1 MIIKKI
7 ISGAQT
13 GADRA
18 ALDFA
23 IKNNIPHGG
32 WVPKGRK
39 AEDGV
44 VPEKYTVQETT
55 SKDYGKRTELNIKDS
70 DGTLI
75 VSHGKLTGGSAL
87 TKKLAE
93 KHNKTCLHVDL
104 NRESEIATSEDVLKW
119 IRYHKIS
126 VLNVAGSRASK
137 DPEIYNATIQLL
149 DDVFLGI

>member
-1 MIIKKI
+1 MVIKKI

-23 IKNNIPHGG
+23 IKNNIPHAG
-32 WVPKGRK
+32 WIPKGRK
-39 AEDGV
+39 AEDGIV
-44 VPEKYTVQETT
+44 SQKYDVQETT
-55 SKDYGKRTELNIKDS
+55 SKDYRKRTELNAQDS

-75 VSHGKLTGGSAL
+75 VTHGKLTGGSAL

-93 KHNKTCLHVDL
+93 KHNRPCLHVDL
-104 NRESEIATSEDVLKW
+104 SRELGIAASEDVLKW
-119 IRYHKIS
+119 IRHHKLD

-137 DPEIYNATIQLL
+137 DSEIYNATIQLL
-149 DDVFLGI
+149 DDIFRGI